1 MSDEIGLY
9 PKGQFY
15 ANTACLKRGMP
26 CFAFVT
32 TNAVLVR
39 KIDKAY
45 FIYIS
50 ANSLIID
57 FSSFEILFIK

>member
-1 MSDEIGLY
+1 MY

-15 ANTACLKRGMP
+15 KNTAYLERGMP
-26 CFAFVT
+26 YFAFVA

-39 KIDKAY
+39 KIDKAC

>member
-1 MSDEIGLY
+1 
-9 PKGQFY
+9 
-15 ANTACLKRGMP
+15 MP
-26 CFAFVT
+26 YFAFVA

-39 KIDKAY
+39 KNDKAY